1 MMLISESRQLI
12 KQLDFDNFRHL
23 TLSSASSHPQITQR
37 YIFQAVLLEKSLL
50 ENEACMMANT
60 SPNYLNKTQT
70 QTKKKKKKKKERKKE
85 RKKRKEKKRKYSS
98 DSNSLQLKGKK
109 NFCLVQQVDEIYKRI
124 TGQKFLLQGALG
136 C

>member
-50 ENEACMMANT
+50 ENEACMMAHR
-60 SPNYLNKTQT
+60 SPISFYYTHT
-70 QTKKKKKKKKERKKE
+70 HTKKKKKKKKEIKKE
-85 RKKRKEKKRKYSS
+85 RKTRKYSS

>member
-50 ENEACMMANT
+50 ENEACMMAHR
-60 SPNYLNKTQT
+60 SPISFSYTPT
-70 QTKKKKKKKKERKKE
+70 HTKKKKKKVK
-85 RKKRKEKKRKYSS
+85 S
-98 DSNSLQLKGKK
+98 KK
-109 NFCLVQQVDEIYKRI
+109 NEYILPLWPKIKCRHGIPLMCSKI
-124 TGQKFLLQGALG
+124 
-136 C
+136 

>member
-50 ENEACMMANT
+50 ENEACMMAHR
-60 SPNYLNKTQT
+60 SPISFYYTHTHTK
-70 QTKKKKKKKKERKKE
+70 KKKKKKKKERKKE
-85 RKKRKEKKRKYSS
+85 RKEKKRKENTALTLIPYS
-98 DSNSLQLKGKK
+98 
-109 NFCLVQQVDEIYKRI
+109 
-124 TGQKFLLQGALG
+124 
-136 C
+136 

>member
-50 ENEACMMANT
+50 ENEACMMAHR
-60 SPNYLNKTQT
+60 SPISFYYTHT
-70 QTKKKKKKKKERKKE
+70 HTKKKKKKKKRKKE
-85 RKKRKEKKRKYSS
+85 RKKEKKRKEKKI
-98 DSNSLQLKGKK
+98 QL
-109 NFCLVQQVDEIYKRI
+109 
-124 TGQKFLLQGALG
+124 
-136 C
+136 